1 MMAENAE
8 DNAFSSPG
16 TMPTVRDCTPP
27 VPSIGV
33 LPQSVF
39 EFYIVFQKDEIG
51 GQRMPKDSTIPEI
64 QELPQTGLLR
74 VKQVLRFV
82 PVSRSN
88 WWAGVK
94 EGKYPQPVKLSE
106 RVTCWRAADIR
117 TLVEGK

>member
-1 MMAENAE
+1 
-8 DNAFSSPG
+8 
-16 TMPTVRDCTPP
+16 
-27 VPSIGV
+27 
-33 LPQSVF
+33 
-39 EFYIVFQKDEIG
+39 
-51 GQRMPKDSTIPEI
+51 MPKDSTIPEI
-64 QELPQTGLLR
+64 QELPQAGLLR

-117 TLVEGK
+117 ALVEGK

>member
-1 MMAENAE
+1 M
-8 DNAFSSPG
+8 S
-16 TMPTVRDCTPP
+16 
-27 VPSIGV
+27 
-33 LPQSVF
+33 
-39 EFYIVFQKDEIG
+39 
-51 GQRMPKDSTIPEI
+51 KDSKIPEI